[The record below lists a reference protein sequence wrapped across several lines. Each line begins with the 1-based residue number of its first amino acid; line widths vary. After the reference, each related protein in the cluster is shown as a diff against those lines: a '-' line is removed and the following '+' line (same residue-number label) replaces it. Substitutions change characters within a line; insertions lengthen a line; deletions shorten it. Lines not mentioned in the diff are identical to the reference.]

1 MAKLIDKLRNLL
13 SSTKATQPERGTEM
27 SPLSP
32 NDGMALN
39 EEKIV
44 HLMQLSEQTEEGHY
58 SCAETYDLLDEYVEM
73 VASNEEA
80 ELLMP
85 IVKQHLDMCPDCKG
99 EYQILLNILQSG
111 PS

>member
-13 SSTKATQPERGTEM
+13 SLPKETQPARGNEM
-27 SPLSP
+27 SQLSP
-32 NDGMALN
+32 NDGMMLS

-44 HLMQLSEQTEEGHY
+44 HLMQLIEQTEEGRY
-58 SCAETYDLLDEYVEM
+58 SCSETYDLLDEYVEM

-85 IVKQHLDMCPDCKG
+85 IVKQHLDMCPDCRG

-111 PS
+111 PN